1 MSDDALV
8 HFADDVSRMLSDI
21 MRTFLKQQT
30 KEVVE
35 GRISLP
41 QVFVLDV
48 LKDKTSMRMG
58 ELAKHLSVSMAAT
71 TGIVDKL
78 VKNGFAVRSSNAG
91 DRRVVNISITA
102 SGRKAIARHN
112 QARHKVIIGMFGY
125 LSAQD
130 RNTYHHILTKI
141 HQHLKENKSLP
152 ETI

>member
-1 MSDDALV
+1 MPNAALIN
-8 HFADDVSRMLSDI
+8 FADDVSRMLSDI

-48 LKDKTSMRMG
+48 LKDKAAMRMG
-58 ELAKHLSVSMAAT
+58 ELAAHLSVSMAAV

-78 VKNGFAVRSSNAG
+78 VKNGFVVRGERAG

-102 SGRKAIARHN
+102 SGKKVIEKHN
-112 QARHKVIIGMFGY
+112 HTRHKAIIGMFGH
-125 LSAQD
+125 LSGAD
-130 RNTYHHILTKI
+130 RNKYRQILTKI
-141 HQHLKENKSLP
+141 HEHLKEDKNLH